1 MKYITIYYNPF
12 DASSIVSAILEAMD
26 AEENTN
32 YGVTFYATEKY
43 KSTDPVELFNSI
55 KEKVTRRDSYFY
67 YANSCLLATY
77 VTEKSTIDETLSA
90 NLRSALVIVGS
101 NLNNQANLQRL
112 IRMIKLNNKRT
123 LRSYSIQGE
132 VFIESNLYVAVIN
145 DEEVKRTIMNAYN
158 GEEDGIDFDDD
169 IKNIIVN

>member
-1 MKYITIYYNPF
+1 MEYITINYNPF
-12 DASSIVSAILEAMD
+12 NASSIVSAILEAMD

-32 YGVTFYATEKY
+32 YEVTFYATEKQEI
-43 KSTDPVELFNSI
+43 TDPVVLFNSI

-77 VTEKSTIDETLSA
+77 VTEKSTIDKTLSA
-90 NLRSALVIVGS
+90 NLRYALVIVGS
-101 NLNNQANLQRL
+101 NLNNKANLQRL
-112 IRMIKLNNKRT
+112 IRIIKLNNKRT

-132 VFIESNLYVAVIN
+132 VFIASNLYVAVIN
-145 DEEVKRTIMNAYN
+145 DDEVKRTIINAYN

-169 IKNIIVN
+169 IKDIIVN